1 MDKITIEIQSNLCT
15 PTTLGAWK
23 TWPLCRGLPD
33 KDQWSVRFWLV
44 VITSG
49 WHLLTG
55 GRWDRFDRQC
65 VKLKYGHVKKEF
77 LSLPNI
83 TELPNHPSACTIIPP
98 GPNPIQHYSPLIFTL
113 LIFKV
118 LPLPLFFLWKVKKK
132 FLNKILTFSV
142 SRQYWEWQRRFN
154 KDSDKLKKKKTFQK
168 KKIFQHGKMSTK
180 HRTNESLDLWH
191 AQETS

>member
-1 MDKITIEIQSNLCT
+1 LKSLFPTFFKYYVFLFSGTDWKYHIPKTSRKRICLFFGRRVTTSTIISVKKVKNIVQNSRIEEFRYGQSNNWNTVKHVYTDHPWSL
-15 PTTLGAWK
+15 K
-23 TWPLCRGLPD
+23 NVFRGLPE

-55 GRWDRFDRQC
+55 GRWDRFDRQL

-83 TELPNHPSACTIIPP
+83 TELPNHPSASTIIPP

-118 LPLPLFFLWKVKKK
+118 LPLPLFFLWKVKK
-132 FLNKILTFSV
+132 
-142 SRQYWEWQRRFN
+142 
-154 KDSDKLKKKKTFQK
+154 
-168 KKIFQHGKMSTK
+168 
-180 HRTNESLDLWH
+180 
-191 AQETS
+191 